1 MVKSPNAT
9 YRPGAPMS
17 NVPELV
23 LQNNPAA
30 AELASFLRKKVDDMV
45 GQEGTFSR
53 REQVALE
60 LTNEAVR
67 RMLEQDLQQ
76 RADRQAPELLIDG
89 VRCRQHEPGTV
100 AYHSLC
106 GPLRIRRYTYR
117 AVGVRNGPTLAPL
130 ELETG
135 LIEGATPALAY
146 DVAQAYAKN
155 DMRSHHEDLLAAR
168 RIPPS
173 RTTLEAMAKS
183 IGHQA
188 QVHVPQIEP
197 LVRQQEAVPQQ
208 AQGLTLGLDRTSVP
222 MEEERAPGQ
231 APKTRRKVRSKPY
244 VRKAPPPVDV
254 NWRMAYVGTVTLH
267 DAEGH
272 ELISRRYTAL
282 PHEEPEVIVNRI
294 MADVQAYRDKRPDL
308 NIAVLQDGAPELWN
322 AVRPALSVVT
332 ERWDEAIDRF
342 HLEERLGEALGL
354 LPIDSTER
362 RRLWEAWTQRLD
374 QDDEA
379 IDAIESTLRAWH
391 GKLDPVAAG
400 KLWEHLVYLRNNKD
414 RMRYASLLRKGLPIG
429 SGITEAACKSVIGQR
444 TAGSGQRWHDEGL
457 AAVLTLRALH
467 RSDRLPSFWEHF
479 ARLYT
484 RAICM
489 AA

>member
-1 MVKSPNAT
+1 
-9 YRPGAPMS
+9 MS

-30 AELASFLRKKVDDMV
+30 AELASFLRKIVDDMV
-45 GQEGTFSR
+45 GQEGAFAR

-76 RADRQAPELLIDG
+76 HADRQTPELLIEEA
-89 VRCRQHEPGTV
+89 RYRQHEPGTV
-100 AYHSLC
+100 SYHSLC

-117 AVGVRNGPTLAPL
+117 AVGVRNGPTLVPL
-130 ELETG
+130 ELEMG

-146 DVAQAYAKN
+146 DVAQGYGKS

-168 RIPPS
+168 RVPPS
-173 RTTLEAMAKS
+173 RTTLEGMAKS
-183 IGHQA
+183 IGRQA
-188 QVHVPQIEP
+188 QVQVPRVEP
-197 LVRQQEAVPQQ
+197 LVRQQETVPPE

-222 MEEERAPGQ
+222 MEEERAVGEP
-231 APKTRRKVRSKPY
+231 PKTRRKVRTKPY

-272 ELISRRYTAL
+272 ELVSRRYTAL

-294 MADVQAYRDKRPDL
+294 MADVLTYRDQRPDL
-308 NIAVLQDGAPELWN
+308 NLAVLQDGAPELWN

-332 ERWDEAIDRF
+332 ETWDEAIDRF

-354 LPIDSTER
+354 LPMDSTER
-362 RRLWEAWTQRLD
+362 RRLWDAWTQRLD
-374 QDDEA
+374 QDDDA

-391 GKLDPVAAG
+391 GKLAPVAAG
-400 KLWEHLVYLRNNKD
+400 KLQEHLVYLRNNKD
-414 RMRYASLLRKGLPIG
+414 RMRYASLLRKGLPVG
-429 SGITEAACKSVIGQR
+429 SGITEAACKSVVGQR

-457 AAVLTLRALH
+457 AAALTLRALH
-467 RSDRLPSFWEHF
+467 RSERLPSFWEHF

-484 RAICM
+484 RDVRM

>member
-1 MVKSPNAT
+1 
-9 YRPGAPMS
+9 MS

-30 AELASFLRKKVDDMV
+30 AELASFLQKIVDDMV

-53 REQVALE
+53 REQAALE

-67 RMLEQDLQQ
+67 RMLEQYLQQ
-76 RADRQAPELLIDG
+76 RADRQTPELLIEG
-89 VRCRQHEPGTV
+89 ARYRQHEPGTV
-100 AYHSLC
+100 VYHSLC
-106 GPLRIRRYTYR
+106 GPLRLRRYTYR
-117 AVGVRNGPTLAPL
+117 AVGVRNGPTLVPL
-130 ELETG
+130 ELEAG
-135 LIEGATPALAY
+135 LIEGATPILAY

-168 RIPPS
+168 RVPPS

-183 IGHQA
+183 IGRQA
-188 QVHVPQIEP
+188 QIQVPHIEP

-222 MEEERAPGQ
+222 MEEERAPP
-231 APKTRRKVRSKPY
+231 PKTRRKVRTKPY

-267 DAEGH
+267 DAEGQ

-294 MADVQAYRDKRPDL
+294 MADVRMYTDKRPDL

-322 AVRPALSVVT
+322 AVRPALSLVT

-374 QDDEA
+374 QDDDP

-391 GKLDPVAAG
+391 GKLAPATAG
-400 KLWEHLVYLRNNKD
+400 QLWEHLVYLRNNKD

-467 RSDRLPSFWEHF
+467 RSERLPSFWEHF

-484 RAICM
+484 RGICM